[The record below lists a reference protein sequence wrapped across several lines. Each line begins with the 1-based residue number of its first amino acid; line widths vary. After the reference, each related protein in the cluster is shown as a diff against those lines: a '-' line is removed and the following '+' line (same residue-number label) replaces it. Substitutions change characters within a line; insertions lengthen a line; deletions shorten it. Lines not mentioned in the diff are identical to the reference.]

1 VLTYLT
7 IFFFAF
13 IEGEIYYSKVCADV
27 AAGNLYWL
35 PVVLAGAFGGA
46 AGDQVW
52 FYVLR
57 GRLHWLDRYPKLAGY
72 RDIVSTRVRQN
83 ETWMILVSRF
93 LPGLRVAIPV
103 ACAYAGVRPLK
114 LSLLNL
120 VSALAWAGTIMLF
133 VKTGAGTLSALG
145 LNAWWGPIVPAVFV
159 VLFFRWLARTT

>member
-1 VLTYLT
+1 VLAYLS

-27 AAGNLYWL
+27 VAGKLHWL
-35 PVVLAGAFGGA
+35 PVVLAGACGGA
-46 AGDQVW
+46 AGDQIW

-57 GRLHWLDRYPKLAGY
+57 GRLGWLDRYPKLAAY
-72 RDIVSTRVRQN
+72 RDVVSPRVRQH
-83 ETWMILVSRF
+83 ETGMILASRF

-120 VSALAWAGTIMLF
+120 TSAFAWAGAIMVF
-133 VKTGAGTLSALG
+133 VETGAGTLSALG
-145 LNAWWGPIVPAVFV
+145 LNAWWGPLVPAAFV
-159 VLFFRWLARTT
+159 ILFFRWLARTK